1 MCLGMDLINKLQ
13 DHIAL
18 ETVYYIFAALVFF
31 DIITGMTK
39 AWKKGNFKSRT
50 LRNGMFA
57 SIGEI
62 LALLLCIFIATL
74 IPIAIP
80 VVFAILVFMVLKE
93 LTSIVENLTEI
104 GAKLPNWLIK
114 GLQVTTDKT
123 NDLQ

>member
-1 MCLGMDLINKLQ
+1 MDLINQLQ

-80 VVFAILVFMVLKE
+80 VVFAILMFMVLKE

-114 GLQVTTDKT
+114 GLQVNTDKI
-123 NDLQ
+123 NKFQ